1 MGKRLSSSQIIIF
14 GFAALI
20 LLGSVLLS
28 LPVSAREGQELSFA
42 DSLFTATSA
51 VCVTGLAVRD
61 TAGCFSPFGQ
71 AVLLLL
77 IQIGGMG
84 VVTVAVSIAVFSG
97 RKIGLMQRGLMQES
111 IAAPDLGGV
120 VRLTRFI
127 LQITLCAE
135 LAGAALLYFP
145 MAQKVG
151 YGRGLWYA
159 LFHSV
164 SAFCNAGFDLM
175 GGGSLSA
182 FAASPLVNLT
192 VCALI
197 LFGGLGFLTWED
209 VRVHGWQLRRYRM
222 QSKVILA
229 ASLLLLVLPFAY
241 FYGYE
246 FRRSCWG
253 IRSEGER
260 LLLSLFQT
268 VTPRTAGFNTAD
280 LALLS
285 DSGRAVTILL
295 MLCGGAPGSTA
306 GGMKLTTMAV
316 LFASAEAVFRR
327 DAECRLFDRRVPQE
341 TVRSGAAV
349 ALLYLSLLMAGGI
362 LMSCTEGIPL
372 SLCLFE
378 CASAI
383 CTVGLSV
390 GLTASLGAVSRT
402 ILILLMFLGR
412 VGALTLVFATL
423 NPTRNDAARYPKE
436 NITVG

>member
-1 MGKRLSSSQIIIF
+1 MKNRLSSSQIILF

-28 LPVSAREGQELSFA
+28 LPISVREGQTASFA
-42 DSLFTATSA
+42 DGLFTATSA
-51 VCVTGLAVRD
+51 VCVTGLAVQD
-61 TAGCFSPFGQ
+61 TVSYFSPFGQ

-84 VVTVAVSIAVFSG
+84 VVTVAVSIAVYSG
-97 RKIGLMQRGLMQES
+97 RKLGLMQRGLMQES
-111 IAAPDLGGV
+111 IAAPDLAGIV
-120 VRLTRFI
+120 KLTRFI
-127 LQITLCAE
+127 LHTTLCAE
-135 LAGAALLYFP
+135 LIGALLLYP
-145 MAQKVG
+145 AMGLRVG
-151 YGRGLWYA
+151 WGKGLWFA

-175 GGGSLSA
+175 GGGSLTV

-197 LFGGLGFLTWED
+197 LMGGLGFLSWED
-209 VRVHGWQLRRYRM
+209 ICVHGLRLRRYRM
-222 QSKVILA
+222 QTKVILA
-229 ASLLLLVLPFAY
+229 MSLLLLVLPFLY
-241 FYGYE
+241 FYIYE
-246 FRRSCWG
+246 FRRSCWE
-253 IRSEGER
+253 IASESER
-260 LLLSLFQT
+260 FWLSLFQT

-280 LALLS
+280 LSRLS

-295 MLCGGAPGSTA
+295 MLMGGAPGSTA
-306 GGMKLTTMAV
+306 GGMKLTTFAV
-316 LFASAEAVFRR
+316 LFASAGAVFRR
-327 DAECRLFDRRVPQE
+327 DAEARLFERRIPQE
-341 TVRSGAAV
+341 TVRSAAAV
-349 ALLYLSLLMAGGI
+349 AVLYLSLLMLGGMV
-362 LMSCTEGIPL
+362 MSCVEALPL

-390 GLTASLGAVSRT
+390 GLTASLGTVSRT

-423 NPTRNDAARYPKE
+423 HPTHNDAARYPKE

>member
-1 MGKRLSSSQIIIF
+1 MGKRLSSPQIILF

-20 LLGSVLLS
+20 ILGSVLLS
-28 LPVSAREGQELSFA
+28 LPVSVREGQTASFA
-42 DSLFTATSA
+42 DGLFTATSA

-61 TAGCFSPFGQ
+61 TASYFSPFGQ

-84 VVTVAVSIAVFSG
+84 VVTVAVSIAAYSG

-111 IAAPDLGGV
+111 IAAPDLAGIV
-120 VRLTRFI
+120 KLTRFI
-127 LQITLCAE
+127 LRTSLLAE
-135 LAGAALLYFP
+135 LIGALLLYP
-145 MAQKVG
+145 AMGSRVG
-151 YGRGLWYA
+151 FGRGVWYA

-175 GGGSLSA
+175 GGGSLTG

-197 LFGGLGFLTWED
+197 LMGGLGFLSWED
-209 VRVHGWQLRRYRM
+209 IRIHGLRLRRCRM
-222 QSKVILA
+222 QTRVILLMTA
-229 ASLLLLVLPFAY
+229 VLLVLPFLY

-246 FRRSCWG
+246 FRRPCWG
-253 IRSEGER
+253 VRSEGER
-260 LLLSLFQT
+260 FLLSLFQT

-280 LALLS
+280 ISLLS
-285 DSGRAVTILL
+285 DSGRCVTVLL
-295 MLCGGAPGSTA
+295 MLMGGAPGSTA
-306 GGMKLTTMAV
+306 GGMKTTTFAV

-327 DAECRLFDRRVPQE
+327 DAEAKLFDRRIPQE
-341 TVRSGAAV
+341 TVRSAAAV
-349 ALLYLSLLMAGGI
+349 AVLYLSLLMLGSM
-362 LMSCTEGIPL
+362 LMSCVESLPL
-372 SLCLFE
+372 DLCLFE

-383 CTVGLSV
+383 CTVGLSA